1 MDDKERKPMTFFV
14 RRCLLMFM
22 IFELLIFCVVY
33 CFGPKG
39 LKTYWDI
46 GQMCV
51 QVDKDII
58 LLEKEIESL
67 QGDIAQHQTSFAKEK
82 IARERLLMKR
92 DDEIVY
98 FK

>member
-1 MDDKERKPMTFFV
+1 MTFFV
-14 RRCLLMFM
+14 RRCLLIFM

-39 LKTYWDI
+39 LKTLWDVEH
-46 GQMCV
+46 MCI
-51 QVDKDII
+51 QVDKDIV
-58 LLEKEIESL
+58 LLHKEIESL
-67 QGDIAQHQTSFAKEK
+67 QIDIAQNQTSFAKEK
-82 IARERLLMKR
+82 IARERLLMKK